1 MAVGT
6 AQNDG
11 WNLRQHFIDV
21 VGRGCKRKRR
31 VKIVSLRHFNLGNYG
46 ATPQPL
52 AESHHRTTQ
61 TSNHRQ
67 HQFCQYI
74 WKFVCTARRAQIH
87 IHIKATCCAKEKDI
101 HCERNEER
109 HENERDFWRENNS
122 SYHYV
127 HHLFH
132 SGFLF
137 SWFFFFCGRLLLHV
151 DIRVK
156 ISYHFLNFPCAGGT
170 QAVLRTHFL
179 QFAVCTMETKSEHQ
193 IKLNLAIVA
202 VRVANFS
209 TRVGIPTSIFL
220 SAISRITFL
229 FQLVVM
235 KISPESLSPC
245 PPPLWPT
252 LTSVFRDQ
260 LSPLQISC

>member
-1 MAVGT
+1 MGT

-74 WKFVCTARRAQIH
+74 WKFVCAARRAQIH
-87 IHIKATCCAKEKDI
+87 IIHIKATCCAKEKDI

-137 SWFFFFCGRLLLHV
+137 SCVFFLWSTFAACRYVLKSHTTFSTFRVLAVHRLSFALIFFNLQ
-151 DIRVK
+151 
-156 ISYHFLNFPCAGGT
+156 CARWKRK
-170 QAVLRTHFL
+170 ASV
-179 QFAVCTMETKSEHQ
+179 
-193 IKLNLAIVA
+193 KLN
-202 VRVANFS
+202 
-209 TRVGIPTSIFL
+209 
-220 SAISRITFL
+220 
-229 FQLVVM
+229 
-235 KISPESLSPC
+235 
-245 PPPLWPT
+245 
-252 LTSVFRDQ
+252 
-260 LSPLQISC
+260 